1 MPAQTIIKTAA
12 TPDPLSKPMKIAY
25 VTGVYPAMS
34 LTFVEREIQSLRGL
48 GFDIR
53 TVSMRQPSAR
63 EGLGTDADFGKE
75 EVAARDSTYYL
86 LKELRDL
93 KNVAGILKLAFSRPS
108 KLWRTARLAF
118 RTAQPGMKGMV
129 LQCIYVVEALALA
142 RFVETHK
149 IDRIHNHFAGSST
162 TVSMLTSL
170 LTEVP
175 FSFTLHGPSDLME
188 PVAQQ
193 LGAKV
198 AYAEFV
204 SCISYFARSQCSLYS
219 ETRHWDKMKVIHCG
233 VQPDRYK
240 SAEHATGQTRLLFV
254 GRLAHVKGLP
264 ILFDALALL
273 KDRIPNLTLQVVGD
287 GKERADLEKRA
298 AEIGVDVV
306 FLGFQTQDQVAIEMS
321 NADIFVLPSLA
332 EGVPV
337 VLMEAMASGKPVIA
351 TRVAGVSELVEDK
364 IHGLLVRPGDAQ
376 DLATA
381 VETLCMA
388 PELCRRMG
396 QAGRAK
402 VRSEFDIDDEA
413 ARLARL
419 FHGDL
424 SGSPRPEP
432 IVTPDPYL

>member
-1 MPAQTIIKTAA
+1 MPSQTTVNPK
-12 TPDPLSKPMKIAY
+12 LKRIAY

-34 LTFVEREIQSLRGL
+34 LTFVEREIRSLRLL

-63 EGLGTDADFGKE
+63 EGLGTDSDFGKE
-75 EVAARDSTYYL
+75 EVAARASTYYL
-86 LKELRDL
+86 LRELRDL
-93 KNVAGILKLAFSRPS
+93 KNMAEILRLAVSRPV

-118 RTAQPGMKGMV
+118 RTAQPGAKSMM
-129 LQCIYVVEALALA
+129 LQCIYVLEALALA
-142 RFVETHK
+142 RFVEIHK
-149 IDRIHNHFAGSST
+149 INHLHNHFAGSST
-162 TVSMLTSL
+162 TVSMLTGL
-170 LTEVP
+170 LTDVP

-193 LGAKV
+193 LGTKV
-198 AYAEFV
+198 ARADFV

-219 ETRHWDKMKVIHCG
+219 ETRHWDKMKIIHCG
-233 VQPDRYK
+233 VRPDRYK
-240 SAEHATGQTRLLFV
+240 SSEHATDQTRLLFV

-264 ILFDALALL
+264 ILFDALKIL
-273 KDRIPNLTLQVVGD
+273 KGRIPNLTLRIVGD
-287 GKERADLEKRA
+287 GKERGDLERRA
-298 AEIGVDVV
+298 AEIGINVT
-306 FLGFQTQDQVAIEMS
+306 FSGFQTQDQVASEMA

-337 VLMEAMASGKPVIA
+337 VLMEAMASEKPVIA

-364 IHGLLVRPGDAQ
+364 THGLLVHPGDAQ
-376 DLATA
+376 DLAIA
-381 VETLCMA
+381 IETLCMD

-396 QAGRAK
+396 HAGRVK
-402 VRSEFDIDDEA
+402 VQSEFDIDREA

-419 FHGDL
+419 FYGDL

-432 IVTPDPYL
+432 IGI